1 MKDKNAIEIGVKATG
16 FEEAAEQMEL
26 MADAIGQLPATVNIK
41 ARECEISIYTT
52 NNIEMAEPEPSRA
65 KGGVRLEPDL
75 DEEWTEW
82 TPEEDEIVL
91 PKGTIKEMCMMDFLK
106 ETKKTC
112 EERTNCRGCF
122 LEDEKGNCKVA
133 FGPED
138 WKI

>member
-1 MKDKNAIEIGVKATG
+1 MKDKNTVEIGVKTTG
-16 FEEAAEQMEL
+16 LEEATEQMEL
-26 MADAIGQLPATVNIK
+26 MADAMNEFPATVNIK
-41 ARECEISIYTT
+41 AKECEISIHTT
-52 NNIEMAEPEPSRA
+52 NNIEMAKPEPSWA

-75 DEEWTEW
+75 DLEW

-112 EERTNCRGCF
+112 EERTACQGCF
-122 LEDEKGNCKVA
+122 LEDEIGNCKIA
-133 FGPED
+133 GSYPED

>member
-1 MKDKNAIEIGVKATG
+1 MKDKNTIEIGVKATG

-26 MADAIGQLPATVNIK
+26 MADAMNEFPATVNIK
-41 ARECEISIYTT
+41 AKECEISIHTT
-52 NNIEMAEPEPSRA
+52 NYIEMAEPEPSWA

-75 DEEWTEW
+75 DEEWI
-82 TPEEDEIVL
+82 PEEDEVVM

-112 EERTNCRGCF
+112 EERTTCKGCF
-122 LEDEKGNCKVA
+122 LADENGDCKIVYC
-133 FGPED
+133 PEA

>member
-1 MKDKNAIEIGVKATG
+1 MKNKNTIEIGVKATG

-52 NNIEMAEPEPSRA
+52 NNIEMAEPDPSWTEP
-65 KGGVRLEPDL
+65 VRLEPDL
-75 DEEWTEW
+75 DEEW

-106 ETKKTC
+106 ETKKMC
-112 EERTNCRGCF
+112 EEHTTCQDCF
-122 LEDEKGNCKVA
+122 LRDEDGDCKIIFSPVS
-133 FGPED
+133 
-138 WKI
+138 WNI

>member
-1 MKDKNAIEIGVKATG
+1 MKDKNTIEIGVKATG

-52 NNIEMAEPEPSRA
+52 NNIEMAEPEPSWA

-75 DEEWTEW
+75 GLEW

-91 PKGTIKEMCMMDFLK
+91 PKGTIKEMIITDFLK
-106 ETKKTC
+106 ETKKMC
-112 EERTNCRGCF
+112 EERTACYGCF
-122 LEDEKGNCKVA
+122 LADENGDCKFVYG
-133 FGPED
+133 FPEN
-138 WKI
+138 WRI